1 MFRKTPERGN
11 NTFLYNTF
19 IIDPLRLK
27 LELQKSLLQRKIYDR
42 PLNGVATTKIT
53 HSHSVSSYRLPK
65 KPLLNANN
73 FFPGTERNL
82 KPIIQNNININVQN
96 IYVNNDKIEN
106 YLNYSKDLQNIV
118 SNPKQKVTNNI
129 GLLKM
134 KNLFTKIGNDIIS
147 KSQSMKKLPT
157 NYPIKY
163 RFRTPIQKYNN
174 IALSQNGFIS
184 NVNNSAICV
193 KRNSNMLMDVIEQNK
208 DSVVG
213 LLMNNNNNNN
223 NNNSDNC
230 NNSNTN
236 NNNNDIEKSFIVKNN
251 YRENQI
257 KVNDITIQ
265 GNSKIWEMLFEME
278 IHIDNKIYLI
288 STLNKL
294 LFYLHTEF
302 LGSKSNI
309 NLDIF
314 IQSILSKQY
323 KKLMKLSIVCLM
335 YIKFLLNDF
344 NFEMALKVAVKNL
357 IYNFNDTL
365 LLLTKQCVFIGDDS
379 VKLSDNPKCSLI
391 GNEFSNVY
399 NKLIK
404 IHKIRRNSETFN
416 SFSLTLGKKIDGV
429 ITLLRQFTNNY
440 FKIGYFKPIHI
451 ISIELFK
458 QVESSTFEHIVRIIE
473 NHVLF
478 YLMHC
483 NLGGKN
489 NSSNN
494 NTTDQ
499 NSSTT
504 QTSSG
509 FHPNGTIPSSVPSFP
524 YLPPIDRRKDIYTL
538 VLDLDETLVHYFY
551 VSQYIYIYTYLN
563 YI

>member
-1 MFRKTPERGN
+1 
-11 NTFLYNTF
+11 
-19 IIDPLRLK
+19 
-27 LELQKSLLQRKIYDR
+27 
-42 PLNGVATTKIT
+42 
-53 HSHSVSSYRLPK
+53 
-65 KPLLNANN
+65 
-73 FFPGTERNL
+73 
-82 KPIIQNNININVQN
+82 
-96 IYVNNDKIEN
+96 
-106 YLNYSKDLQNIV
+106 
-118 SNPKQKVTNNI
+118 
-129 GLLKM
+129 
-134 KNLFTKIGNDIIS
+134 
-147 KSQSMKKLPT
+147 
-157 NYPIKY
+157 
-163 RFRTPIQKYNN
+163 
-174 IALSQNGFIS
+174 
-184 NVNNSAICV
+184 
-193 KRNSNMLMDVIEQNK
+193 
-208 DSVVG
+208 
-213 LLMNNNNNNN
+213 
-223 NNNSDNC
+223 
-230 NNSNTN
+230 
-236 NNNNDIEKSFIVKNN
+236 
-251 YRENQI
+251 
-257 KVNDITIQ
+257 
-265 GNSKIWEMLFEME
+265 
-278 IHIDNKIYLI
+278 
-288 STLNKL
+288 
-294 LFYLHTEF
+294 
-302 LGSKSNI
+302 
-309 NLDIF
+309 
-314 IQSILSKQY
+314 
-323 KKLMKLSIVCLM
+323 MKLSIVCLM

-551 VSQYIYIYTYLN
+551 VSQYIYTY
-563 YI
+563 IP

>member
-11 NTFLYNTF
+11 NTSLFNIH
-19 IIDPLRLK
+19 IIDPFKLK
-27 LELQKSLLQRKIYDR
+27 LELQKSLLQRKIYDK
-42 PLNGVATTKIT
+42 PLHGVATTKIT

-65 KPLLNANN
+65 KPSLNANN

-96 IYVNNDKIEN
+96 IYVNDEKIEN
-106 YLNYSKDLQNIV
+106 YLNYSKDLQSIA
-118 SNPKQKVTNNI
+118 SNPKQKVPNNI
-129 GLLKM
+129 GLLKV
-134 KNLFTKIGNDIIS
+134 KNLFSKIGNDIIS

-157 NYPIKY
+157 NYPNKY
-163 RFRTPIQKYNN
+163 RFRTPIQKYTN
-174 IALSQNGFIS
+174 IALSQNAFI
-184 NVNNSAICV
+184 NHVNNSAISV
-193 KRNSNMLMDVIEQNK
+193 KRNPNMLMDVIEQNK
-208 DSVVG
+208 DSVVS
-213 LLMNNNNNNN
+213 LLMNSNNNNDD
-223 NNNSDNC
+223 NS
-230 NNSNTN
+230 
-236 NNNNDIEKSFIVKNN
+236 NNDIEKSFIVKNN

-278 IHIDNKIYLI
+278 VHVDNKIYLI

-344 NFEMALKVAVKNL
+344 NFEMTLKAAVKNL

-365 LLLTKQCVFIGDDS
+365 LLLTKQSVFIGDDS

-399 NKLIK
+399 NRLIK
-404 IHKIRRNSETFN
+404 MHKIRRNSETFN

-458 QVESSTFEHIVRIIE
+458 QIESSTFEHIVRIIE

-489 NSSNN
+489 SSN

-499 NSSTT
+499 NNSTT

-509 FHPNGTIPSSVPSFP
+509 FHPNGAIPSSVPSFP
-524 YLPPIDRRKDIYTL
+524 YLPPIDKRKDIYTL

-551 VSQYIYIYTYLN
+551 VSTLYNYNYIYVI
-563 YI
+563 

>member
-1 MFRKTPERGN
+1 
-11 NTFLYNTF
+11 
-19 IIDPLRLK
+19 LRLK

-53 HSHSVSSYRLPK
+53 HSHSVSAYRLPK
-65 KPLLNANN
+65 KPSLNANN

-208 DSVVG
+208 DSVVS

-223 NNNSDNC
+223 NSDNS
-230 NNSNTN
+230 NNNNTN

-344 NFEMALKVAVKNL
+344 NFEMALKIAVKNL
-357 IYNFNDTL
+357 LYNFNDAL
-365 LLLTKQCVFIGDDS
+365 LLLLKQVIFIGEDS
-379 VKLSDNPKCSLI
+379 MKLTDNPKCSLI
-391 GNEFSNVY
+391 GNECVAFY
-399 NKLIK
+399 MKLIK
-404 IHKIRRNSETFN
+404 IHKIKKLNESINTFN
-416 SFSLTLGKKIDGV
+416 
-429 ITLLRQFTNNY
+429 ITLLKKVEGIVLLLKQFKNNY
-440 FKIGYFKPIHI
+440 FKNGYFRPIHS
-451 ISIELFK
+451 ISIELLK
-458 QVESSTFEHIVRIIE
+458 QIDTYNIEHVIKIIE
-473 NHVLF
+473 NGVLF
-478 YLMHC
+478 YLMNS
-483 NLGGKN
+483 NLSNSKN
-489 NSSNN
+489 NNDENN
-494 NTTDQ
+494 IV
-499 NSSTT
+499 T
-504 QTSSG
+504 QTASG
-509 FHPNGTIPSSVPSFP
+509 FHPNGTIPVSVPSFP
-524 YLPPIDRRKDIYTL
+524 YLPPLDRKKDVYTL
-538 VLDLDETLVHYFY
+538 VLDLDETLVHYYY
-551 VSQYIYIYTYLN
+551 VSSIIFN
-563 YI
+563 IIFCI

>member
-11 NTFLYNTF
+11 NTSLFNIH
-19 IIDPLRLK
+19 IIDPFKLK
-27 LELQKSLLQRKIYDR
+27 LELQKSLLQRKIYDK
-42 PLNGVATTKIT
+42 PLHGVATTKIT

-65 KPLLNANN
+65 KPSLNANN

-96 IYVNNDKIEN
+96 IYVNDEKIEN
-106 YLNYSKDLQNIV
+106 YLNYSKDLQSIA
-118 SNPKQKVTNNI
+118 SNPKQKVPNNI
-129 GLLKM
+129 GLLKV
-134 KNLFTKIGNDIIS
+134 KNLFSKIGNDIIS

-163 RFRTPIQKYNN
+163 RFRTPIQKYTN
-174 IALSQNGFIS
+174 IALSQNAFI
-184 NVNNSAICV
+184 NHVNNSAISV
-193 KRNSNMLMDVIEQNK
+193 KRNPNMLMDVIEQNK
-208 DSVVG
+208 DSVVS
-213 LLMNNNNNNN
+213 LLMNSNNNNDD
-223 NNNSDNC
+223 NS
-230 NNSNTN
+230 
-236 NNNNDIEKSFIVKNN
+236 NNDIEKSFIVKNN

-278 IHIDNKIYLI
+278 VHVDNKIYLI

-344 NFEMALKVAVKNL
+344 NFEMTLKAAVKNL

-365 LLLTKQCVFIGDDS
+365 LLLTKQSVFIGDDS

-399 NKLIK
+399 NRLIK
-404 IHKIRRNSETFN
+404 MHKIRRNSETFN

-458 QVESSTFEHIVRIIE
+458 QIESSTFEHIVRIIE

-489 NSSNN
+489 SSN

-499 NSSTT
+499 NNSTT

-509 FHPNGTIPSSVPSFP
+509 FHPNGAIPSSVPSFP
-524 YLPPIDRRKDIYTL
+524 YLPPIDKRKDIYTL

-551 VSQYIYIYTYLN
+551 VSTLYNYNYIYVI
-563 YI
+563 